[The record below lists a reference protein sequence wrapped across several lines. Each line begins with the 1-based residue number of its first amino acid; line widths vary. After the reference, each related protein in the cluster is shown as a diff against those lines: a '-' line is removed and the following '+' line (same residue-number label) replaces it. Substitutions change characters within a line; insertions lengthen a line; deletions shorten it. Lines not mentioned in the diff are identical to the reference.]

1 MEKSKELHFF
11 FAGNGISCSEEGDKG
26 FTGHIS
32 KTRHINIT
40 PGKTFTRE
48 NLQKIYDMADS
59 GNMIFSNG
67 NTLGYLVLNPIHK
80 PTKEYINNIT
90 NEVYQLSVE
99 VIDGKKY
106 VCTRDGQIFSDDP
119 NKYQDIPIVS
129 NPENK
134 KFLLTNY
141 SKEYDGHTLY
151 RIRALKDFAGTGMA
165 VIEVS
170 HRSKEWGEVM
180 DECRSLW
187 KELLNIPDTHEVLFL
202 GGGASLQFLYVAM
215 NFLEK
220 KAAYL
225 ETGVWAKKA
234 LKEAKGIG
242 DAYALASSADK
253 TYSYIPKGYVI
264 PEDIDYF
271 HITTNNTIYGTEI
284 RYDMD
289 CPVPLIADM
298 SSDIMSRP
306 VDVSKYALIYGGA
319 QKNVGPA
326 GVTFA
331 IVRKDALGKVSRYIP
346 TMLDYRTHVDGASMF
361 NTPPVFSIFVMN
373 ETLKWLKG
381 IGGVEAINKI
391 NVGKA
396 ELLYNEIDRNPLF
409 VGTAAKEDRSIMNVC
424 FVMAPGYEALQ
435 DEFMA
440 YAKEH
445 GMVGIK
451 GHRSVGGFRASIYNA
466 CPVESVEA
474 LVSCMQEFAAKKA

>member
-1 MEKSKELHFF
+1 MKKVHNFNAGPCILPDQAIEKSIE
-11 FAGNGISCSEEGDKG
+11 
-26 FTGHIS
+26 
-32 KTRHINIT
+32 
-40 PGKTFTRE
+40 
-48 NLQKIYDMADS
+48 
-59 GNMIFSNG
+59 
-67 NTLGYLVLNPIHK
+67 
-80 PTKEYINNIT
+80 
-90 NEVYQLSVE
+90 
-99 VIDGKKY
+99 
-106 VCTRDGQIFSDDP
+106 
-119 NKYQDIPIVS
+119 
-129 NPENK
+129 
-134 KFLLTNY
+134 
-141 SKEYDGHTLY
+141 
-151 RIRALKDFAGTGMA
+151 ALKDFAGTGMA

-187 KELLNIPDTHEVLFL
+187 RELLNIPDTHEILFL
-202 GGGASLQFLYVAM
+202 GGGASMQFLYVAM

-242 DAYALASSADK
+242 NAYAVASSADK

-264 PEDIDYF
+264 PEDADYF

-284 RYDMD
+284 RYDID
-289 CPVPLIADM
+289 SPVPLIADM

-326 GVTFA
+326 GVAFA
-331 IVRKDALGKVSRYIP
+331 IVRRDALGKVSRYIP
-346 TMLDYRTHVDGASMF
+346 TMLDYRTHIDGGSMF
-361 NTPPVFSIFVMN
+361 NTPPVFPIFVMN

-381 IGGVEAINKI
+381 IGGVEAVNKI
-391 NVGKA
+391 NVQKA
-396 ELLYNEIDRNPLF
+396 GLLYDEIERNPLF
-409 VGTAAKEDRSIMNVC
+409 VGTSAKEDRSIMNVC
-424 FVMAPGYEALQ
+424 FVMAPGYESLQ

-440 YAKEH
+440 YAKER

-474 LVSCMQEFAAKKA
+474 LVSCMQEFASIKA